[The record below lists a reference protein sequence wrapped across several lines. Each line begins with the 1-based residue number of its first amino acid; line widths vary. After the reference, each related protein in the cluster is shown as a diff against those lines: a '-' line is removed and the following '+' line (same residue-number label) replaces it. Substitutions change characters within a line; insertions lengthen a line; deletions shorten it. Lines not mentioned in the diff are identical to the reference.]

1 MWEGVRPL
9 CIEFVVKFIFSLF
22 SLRNF
27 FVQQEIG
34 QLPKPLC
41 IESTKTKVWEKYF
54 NLHNKELTVKPVN
67 RIRKRIRWLQE
78 SPTGFLKVFERDEWG
93 KKVKSRSVSGT
104 QLKPRWVSPSWC
116 RGCCALRGKSQD
128 RRRWSAVMGLPSAVH
143 VHSHG
148 RSYTEIAAEWGRW
161 HGYSR
166 RLHLFDRWAK
176 KLHKQ
181 AKKLTTF

>member
-1 MWEGVRPL
+1 MYSPL
-9 CIEFVVKFIFSLF
+9 
-22 SLRNF
+22 
-27 FVQQEIG
+27 
-34 QLPKPLC
+34 
-41 IESTKTKVWEKYF
+41 
-54 NLHNKELTVKPVN
+54 N

-116 RGCCALRGKSQD
+116 RGCCALRGKSLD

-166 RLHLFDRWAK
+166 RLHLFARWVKSWRARLK
-176 KLHKQ
+176 VDHL
-181 AKKLTTF
+181 LTQNACSKSCEQKVTLLALDTKWFLGFG